1 MTKIV
6 NFVLCVFY
14 HNLELKTTKEGLRE
28 NAEWLLMSIRFLF
41 WGDENILKL
50 MVIVAQYTECH

>member
-14 HNLELKTTKEGLRE
+14 HNLKLKTTKDGLRE
-28 NAEWLLMSIRFLF
+28 NVEWLLMSIRFLF

-50 MVIVAQYTECH
+50 MVMVAQSW

>member
-14 HNLELKTTKEGLRE
+14 HNLKLKTTKDGLRD
-28 NAEWLLMSIRFLF
+28 NVEWLLMSIRFLF

-50 MVIVAQYTECH
+50 MVMVAQSW